1 MKQYKKVIS
10 KFLICAM
17 AASMMPVPAV
27 SSNVSAA
34 TAAVATLTQEN
45 GRVNLFTGPKESTAW
60 AQVITLDSVRNNG
73 PFDNDIIK
81 KGGYFEANVTGEPE
95 DVQMIFQS
103 WTGGAGWAVVAPS
116 EIITNADGSHLVRF
130 TYDDIAAVYG
140 DRFDLIDRIYFN
152 TTWKAITL
160 NSLDYVMENAPVQ
173 TSTVPSEKPIESTQP
188 AQSTTP
194 VESIEPSESAEP
206 VESEVPVISTAP
218 AESEAPVISE
228 TPVES
233 EAPVT
238 SETPV
243 VSAKPSESAAPVESE
258 EPVVSV
264 APDKDSVN
272 LFTGENV
279 LTANTTS
286 GKITS
291 KKNGGTLDPS
301 IINEDGYFSVH
312 FKGSRNAATLV
323 FSSWTGGAGWATVNA
338 TAIKRNGYNDFTAI
352 FSFDTIAKAYG
363 DDFSTLDVVYF
374 VASSNP
380 YTIYSV
386 DYVTSGVE
394 AAIADCAVKIPPTV
408 APSYVPGELQERT
421 CKADEKHVKV
431 MGRTFTDANGSRWLN
446 NLCSGV
452 EFSFT
457 GTKASIDVQAVSNEN
472 KDHLGRIAIYVN
484 EKLVVDDLIDEMNKT
499 YDFFESEEEQTVS
512 VKIMRL
518 SESAY
523 IPFAIDSINV
533 TSTAEIQPTAVKSR
547 KIEFIGDSITC
558 GYGVDDQSTTSHWS
572 TSNSDGSKAFA
583 YKTAQKLGAEYSM
596 FAASGFGVISGYTG
610 GDINTLQTIPQ
621 YYGSQGFSWYTL
633 PNGKQSMD
641 IAWDF
646 DVDEPDAIV
655 INLGTNDSSYTRND
669 EAKKAAFVEKYI
681 DFLKQIR
688 STNPTATI
696 FCTLGTMGQ
705 DLYPQVEEAVASYS
719 KETGDKNI
727 TSLQFDVQNMN
738 DGVCVDWHPTETTHE
753 KASDTLADYMSYV
766 MGW

>member
-1 MKQYKKVIS
+1 MRQYKKVIS

-27 SSNVSAA
+27 SNNVSAA
-34 TAAVATLTQEN
+34 KVAVASLTQEN

-60 AQVITLDSVRNNG
+60 AQVVTFDSVRNNG

-81 KGGYFEANVTGEPE
+81 KGGYFEANVTGDP
-95 DVQMIFQS
+95 DDIQMIFQS
-103 WTGGAGWAVVAPS
+103 WTGGAGWAVVIPS
-116 EIITNADGSHLVRF
+116 EIITNADGSKLVRF

-160 NSLDYVMENAPVQ
+160 NSIDYVMENAPVQ
-173 TSTVPSEKPIESTQP
+173 TPTVPSETPAESSEP
-188 AQSTTP
+188 SQSTAP
-194 VESIEPSESAEP
+194 VESIEPSKSVEP
-206 VESEVPVISTAP
+206 VESIEPSQTVEPAKSEV
-218 AESEAPVISE
+218 
-228 TPVES
+228 
-233 EAPVT
+233 
-238 SETPV
+238 
-243 VSAKPSESAAPVESE
+243 
-258 EPVVSV
+258 PVVSV
-264 APDKDSVN
+264 APAKDSVN

-286 GKITS
+286 GKIKS

-301 IINEDGYFSVH
+301 IINKDGYFSVH

-323 FSSWTGGAGWATVNA
+323 FSSWTGGAGWATVSA

-352 FSFDTIAKAYG
+352 FSYDTIAKAYG
-363 DDFSTLDVVYF
+363 DDFSNLDVVYF

-386 DYVTSGVE
+386 DYVTSGVD

-421 CKADEKHVKV
+421 CKADEEHVKV

-472 KDHLGRIAIYVN
+472 KEHLGRIAIYVN
-484 EKLVVDDLIDEMNKT
+484 DKLVVDDLIDKLNKT

-523 IPFAIDSINV
+523 IPFAIDSINT

-572 TSNSDGSKAFA
+572 TANSDGSKAFA

-633 PNGKQSMD
+633 PNGKKATD
-641 IAWDF
+641 IAWNF

-655 INLGTNDSSYTRND
+655 INLGTNDSSYTKDD
-669 EAKKAAFVEKYI
+669 EAKKAAFVEKYV

-688 STNPTATI
+688 SKNPTATI

-727 TSLQFDVQNMN
+727 TSLEFDVQNMN
-738 DGVCVDWHPTETTHE
+738 DGVCVDWHPTEATHE
-753 KASDTLADYMSYV
+753 KASETLADYMSYV

>member
-1 MKQYKKVIS
+1 MRQYKKVIS

-27 SSNVSAA
+27 SNNVSAA
-34 TAAVATLTQEN
+34 KVAVASLTQEN

-60 AQVITLDSVRNNG
+60 SQVVTFDSVRNNG
-73 PFDNDIIK
+73 SFDNDIIK
-81 KGGYFEANVTGEPE
+81 KGGYFEANVTGDP
-95 DVQMIFQS
+95 DDIQMIFQS
-103 WTGGAGWAVVAPS
+103 WTGGAGWAVVIPS
-116 EIITNADGSHLVRF
+116 EIITNADGSKLVRF

-160 NSLDYVMENAPVQ
+160 NSIDYVMENAPVQ
-173 TSTVPSEKPIESTQP
+173 TPTVPSETPAESTEP
-188 AQSTTP
+188 SQSTAP
-194 VESIEPSESAEP
+194 VESIEPSKSVEP
-206 VESEVPVISTAP
+206 VESIEPSQTVEPVK
-218 AESEAPVISE
+218 SEA
-228 TPVES
+228 
-233 EAPVT
+233 
-238 SETPV
+238 
-243 VSAKPSESAAPVESE
+243 
-258 EPVVSV
+258 PVVSV
-264 APDKDSVN
+264 APAKDSVN

-286 GKITS
+286 GKISS

-301 IINEDGYFSVH
+301 IINQDGYFSVH

-323 FSSWTGGAGWATVNA
+323 FSSWTGGAGWATVSA

-352 FSFDTIAKAYG
+352 FSYDTIAKAYG
-363 DDFSTLDVVYF
+363 DDFSNLDVIYF

-394 AAIADCAVKIPPTV
+394 AAIADCAVKIPPTA

-421 CKADEKHVKV
+421 CKADENHVKV
-431 MGRTFTDANGSRWLN
+431 MGRTFTDANGSRCLN

-484 EKLVVDDLIDEMNKT
+484 DKLVVDNLIDKLNKT

-523 IPFAIDSINV
+523 IPFAIDSINT

-633 PNGKQSMD
+633 PNGKKATD
-641 IAWDF
+641 IAWNF

-655 INLGTNDSSYTRND
+655 INLGTNDSSYTKND
-669 EAKKAAFVEKYI
+669 EAKKAAFVEKYV

-688 STNPTATI
+688 SKNPTATI

-719 KETGDKNI
+719 KETGDNNI
-727 TSLQFDVQNMN
+727 TSLEFDVQNMN
-738 DGVCVDWHPTETTHE
+738 DGVCVDWHPTEATHE

>member
-1 MKQYKKVIS
+1 M
-10 KFLICAM
+10 
-17 AASMMPVPAV
+17 
-27 SSNVSAA
+27 
-34 TAAVATLTQEN
+34 
-45 GRVNLFTGPKESTAW
+45 
-60 AQVITLDSVRNNG
+60 
-73 PFDNDIIK
+73 
-81 KGGYFEANVTGEPE
+81 
-95 DVQMIFQS
+95 
-103 WTGGAGWAVVAPS
+103 
-116 EIITNADGSHLVRF
+116 
-130 TYDDIAAVYG
+130 
-140 DRFDLIDRIYFN
+140 
-152 TTWKAITL
+152 
-160 NSLDYVMENAPVQ
+160 
-173 TSTVPSEKPIESTQP
+173 
-188 AQSTTP
+188 
-194 VESIEPSESAEP
+194 
-206 VESEVPVISTAP
+206 
-218 AESEAPVISE
+218 
-228 TPVES
+228 
-233 EAPVT
+233 
-238 SETPV
+238 
-243 VSAKPSESAAPVESE
+243 
-258 EPVVSV
+258 
-264 APDKDSVN
+264 
-272 LFTGENV
+272 
-279 LTANTTS
+279 
-286 GKITS
+286 
-291 KKNGGTLDPS
+291 
-301 IINEDGYFSVH
+301 
-312 FKGSRNAATLV
+312 
-323 FSSWTGGAGWATVNA
+323 
-338 TAIKRNGYNDFTAI
+338 
-352 FSFDTIAKAYG
+352 
-363 DDFSTLDVVYF
+363 
-374 VASSNP
+374 
-380 YTIYSV
+380 
-386 DYVTSGVE
+386 TSGVE

-408 APSYVPGELQERT
+408 APSYVPGQLQERT

-669 EAKKAAFVEKYI
+669 EAKKAAFVKGYI
-681 DFLKQIR
+681 
-688 STNPTATI
+688 
-696 FCTLGTMGQ
+696 
-705 DLYPQVEEAVASYS
+705 
-719 KETGDKNI
+719 ETD
-727 TSLQFDVQNMN
+727 
-738 DGVCVDWHPTETTHE
+738 
-753 KASDTLADYMSYV
+753 
-766 MGW
+766 

>member
-27 SSNVSAA
+27 SNNISVAK
-34 TAAVATLTQEN
+34 AAVATMTQEN
-45 GRVNLFTGPKESTAW
+45 GRVNIFKGPKESTAW
-60 AQVITLDSVRNNG
+60 AQVVTFDSVRNNG
-73 PFDNDIIK
+73 TFKNDIIK
-81 KGGYFEANVTGEPE
+81 KGGYFEANVTGDPA
-95 DVQMIFQS
+95 DIQMIFQS
-103 WTGGAGWAVVAPS
+103 WTGGAGWAVIAPS
-116 EIITNADGSHLVRF
+116 EIIDNGDGTKLVRF
-130 TYDDIAAVYG
+130 TYDDIEDIYG

-160 NSLDYVMENAPVQ
+160 NSLDYVMENA
-173 TSTVPSEKPIESTQP
+173 TVPSETPIESTEP
-188 AQSTTP
+188 SQSTAP
-194 VESIEPSESAEP
+194 VESIEPSQSAEP
-206 VESEVPVISTAP
+206 VESV
-218 AESEAPVISE
+218 
-228 TPVES
+228 
-233 EAPVT
+233 
-238 SETPV
+238 
-243 VSAKPSESAAPVESE
+243 KPSQTVEPAKSE
-258 EPVVSV
+258 VPVVSV
-264 APDKDSVN
+264 APAKDSVN

-291 KKNGGTLDPS
+291 KKNGGTLDTS
-301 IINEDGYFSVH
+301 IINKDGYFSVH

-352 FSFDTIAKAYG
+352 FSYDTIAKAYG
-363 DDFSTLDVVYF
+363 DDFSNLDVVYF

-386 DYVTSGVE
+386 DYVTSGVD

-421 CKADEKHVKV
+421 CKADEEHVKV

-484 EKLVVDDLIDEMNKT
+484 DKLVVDDLIDKLNKT

-523 IPFAIDSINV
+523 IPFAIDSINT

-572 TSNSDGSKAFA
+572 TSNSDGSKSFA

-633 PNGKQSMD
+633 PNGKQAMD
-641 IAWDF
+641 IAWNF

-669 EAKKAAFVEKYI
+669 EAKKAAFVEKYV

-688 STNPTATI
+688 SKNPTATI

-727 TSLQFDVQNMN
+727 TSLEFDVQNMN